1 MSTSDEPQLYYIPH
15 DDFIADVR
23 AVAAKVA
30 GDAWQP
36 DYVIGIGRGGLVP
49 AVYMSHQLD
58 LPMLSVDHSS
68 KVPGFADEL
77 LGKVAEKSRDGTKL
91 LVVDDINDS
100 GGTIDYI
107 RRLLAAVGCEAGNLR
122 FAVLISNSRS
132 KVSVDYWS
140 RTIDRNEDKRWF
152 VFPWEAM
159 GTSDTIK
166 GEALSVPE
174 RLA

>member
-1 MSTSDEPQLYYIPH
+1 MSTSDQPQLYH
-15 DDFIADVR
+15 VSHEVFVADVR
-23 AVAAKVA
+23 VVAEKVA
-30 GDAWQP
+30 GDDWQP

-49 AVYMSHQLD
+49 AVYISHRLN

-107 RRLLAAVGCEAGNLR
+107 RRLLASVGCEAGNLR

-159 GTSDTIK
+159 GTTDTIVD
-166 GEALSVPE
+166 EARSVPE

>member
-1 MSTSDEPQLYYIPH
+1 M
-15 DDFIADVR
+15 
-23 AVAAKVA
+23 
-30 GDAWQP
+30 
-36 DYVIGIGRGGLVP
+36 
-49 AVYMSHQLD
+49 
-58 LPMLSVDHSS
+58 
-68 KVPGFADEL
+68 PGFADEL
-77 LGKVAEKSRDGTKL
+77 LGKVAEKSRDGTRL

-100 GGTIDYI
+100 GGTIEYI

-159 GTSDTIK
+159 GTRDTIK

-174 RLA
+174 RLASTSSCAVTPGLTRGPAAFQCRRRSGPRLYSRDDECWPAASSASVCCHKGIQLCEVRRLRLIRQKRAR

>member
-1 MSTSDEPQLYYIPH
+1 MSTPDEPQLYYIPH
-15 DDFIADVR
+15 EDFIADVR
-23 AVAAKVA
+23 VVADKVA
-30 GDAWQP
+30 SEDWQP
-36 DYVIGIGRGGLVP
+36 DYIIGIGRGGLVP
-49 AVYMSHQLD
+49 AVYISHRLD

-132 KVSVDYWS
+132 KATVDYWS
-140 RTIDRNEDKRWF
+140 QTIDRNEDKRWF

-159 GTSDTIK
+159 GTNDTIVD
-166 GEALSVPE
+166 EARSVPE